1 MDGAWGLGVC
11 EDFLVFDAELD
22 MDGVADSIEESV
34 GGYVALGSDNTV
46 LDLYAV
52 SPEGAPFDEDHPLTL
67 DVNYASRGSGT
78 IEIWDY
84 SYPLAPIEV
93 DLPATYDSADFL
105 LDDPRIKGTSASSM
119 LKGITLIWEYSI
131 QGRTIQDRIGV
142 TVYEVVDFQWE

>member
-52 SPEGAPFDEDHPLTL
+52 SP
-67 DVNYASRGSGT
+67 
-78 IEIWDY
+78 
-84 SYPLAPIEV
+84 
-93 DLPATYDSADFL
+93 
-105 LDDPRIKGTSASSM
+105 
-119 LKGITLIWEYSI
+119 
-131 QGRTIQDRIGV
+131 
-142 TVYEVVDFQWE
+142 